1 MSPPRPRNQETDL
14 PDLLDHCV
22 TIGEEV
28 GDILD
33 HSDQRIMV
41 VVPGDLS
48 QGNRISSDNPAFHSH
63 QLKHRDGWGASDRG
77 LVSARRAAAFD
88 DHMEHWVR

>member
-1 MSPPRPRNQETDL
+1 MKYAFNY
-14 PDLLDHCV
+14 
-22 TIGEEV
+22 TILGEEV

-48 QGNRISSDNPAFHSH
+48 QGNRISNDHPAFQSH
-63 QLKHRDGWGASDRG
+63 QVKHRDGWGASDRG
-77 LVSARRAAAFD
+77 LTSARRAAAFD